1 MKIGIITH
9 PLGRN
14 YGGILQNYALQV
26 VLRQF
31 GHEVVT
37 CDYDGMILYMR
48 LKNGIKS
55 ILTRTNSDRK
65 YVLMRKYVEDNI
77 ACSKRYHTIPRNFP
91 RTYNL
96 DAIIVGSDQ
105 VWRPRYV
112 YSIRHM
118 FLSQF
123 ININI
128 RRIVYAASFGTSDWE
143 FTKSQSKECC
153 SLVKKIPY
161 VSVRED
167 SGVALCNQYFHI
179 KAQQVLDPTLLI
191 EKEEYLKTC
200 ETVNEEE
207 WHGELFC
214 YILDECK
221 LSKDITDRVCDKLKY
236 QSYII
241 SPQKSLKC
249 ESVTRWLQAF
259 NNAKFVICDSFHG
272 IVFSIIF
279 HKPFIAIANKSRGL
293 SRFTSLLK
301 LFELNDRMV
310 STVNEVDAVINKTI
324 NWEYV
329 DNIKRKQIIN
339 SLSFLSKAL
348 G

>member
-1 MKIGIITH
+1 M
-9 PLGRN
+9 
-14 YGGILQNYALQV
+14 
-26 VLRQF
+26 
-31 GHEVVT
+31 
-37 CDYDGMILYMR
+37 
-48 LKNGIKS
+48 
-55 ILTRTNSDRK
+55 
-65 YVLMRKYVEDNI
+65 
-77 ACSKRYHTIPRNFP
+77 
-91 RTYNL
+91 
-96 DAIIVGSDQ
+96 
-105 VWRPRYV
+105 
-112 YSIRHM
+112 
-118 FLSQF
+118 
-123 ININI
+123 
-128 RRIVYAASFGTSDWE
+128 
-143 FTKSQSKECC
+143 
-153 SLVKKIPY
+153 VKKIPY

-191 EKEEYLKTC
+191 GKEEYLKTC
-200 ETVNEEE
+200 EAVNEEE
-207 WHGELFC
+207 WQGELFC
-214 YILDECK
+214 YILDESN
-221 LSKDITDRVCDKLKY
+221 LSKDITDKVCDKLKY

-301 LFELNDRMV
+301 LFELNERMV
-310 STVNEVDAVINKTI
+310 FTVNEVDAVINQTI